1 LTFSKNILNHRNIR
15 STLAG
20 EAARSEVEQLKS
32 FAYKVSGER
41 GIPRLS
47 AFMFA
52 SSKFEKRDHGAAG
65 GRASSSR
72 AEDFAET

>member
-1 LTFSKNILNHRNIR
+1 
-15 STLAG
+15 
-20 EAARSEVEQLKS
+20 
-32 FAYKVSGER
+32 
-41 GIPRLS
+41 
-47 AFMFA
+47 MFA